1 MSLDERKPGR
11 NLQPPCVSCARKESP
26 TAIMSWNSA
35 PQKRLHIFQV
45 SPTDACEGMD
55 NGKLNNLSM
64 FFSDPC
70 SQPSST
76 QSPPRSPTSFALL
89 LQSPSAGDTAL
100 SLRVT
105 NSIPGF
111 VSSPAFEVT
120 ATAQMTG
127 SSSSGFQITGSF
139 RVTPPAGVN
148 SPFDL
153 FIRMPRQ
160 FRANNTGVSGGFYF
174 GSCASSSGN
183 FDSNLI
189 QESDGAYT
197 SGEILGL
204 SAGVECTVRFSVLL
218 VQ

>member
-1 MSLDERKPGR
+1 MSSDERKPGR
-11 NLQPPCVSCARKESP
+11 NIQAPCVSCTRKESP
-26 TAIMSWNSA
+26 TAIMSWNTA
-35 PQKRLHIFQV
+35 PQQRLHIYQV
-45 SPTDACEGMD
+45 SPPDACEG
-55 NGKLNNLSM
+55 LNNEKLKNLSF

-70 SQPSST
+70 SLPSST
-76 QSPPRSPTSFALL
+76 QSPPRSPTTFPLL
-89 LQSPSAGDTAL
+89 LQAPAAGNTAV

-111 VSSPAFEVT
+111 VSSPSFEVT
-120 ATAQMTG
+120 ASGQLSG
-127 SSSSGFQITGSF
+127 SSGTFQITGSF
-139 RVTPPAGVN
+139 KVTPPTGVD

-160 FRANNTGVSGGFYF
+160 FRASTTSVSGGFYF
-174 GSCASSSGN
+174 GSCATG
-183 FDSNLI
+183 DMETNLI

-197 SGEILGL
+197 QGEILGL